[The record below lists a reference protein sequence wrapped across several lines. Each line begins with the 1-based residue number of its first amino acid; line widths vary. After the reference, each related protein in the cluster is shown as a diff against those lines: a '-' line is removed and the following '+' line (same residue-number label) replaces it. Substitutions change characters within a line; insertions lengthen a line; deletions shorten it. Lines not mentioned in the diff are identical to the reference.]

1 MTQDDTQNTVPV
13 VIEAKDAPAM
23 ATGNQLTPIAGSN
36 GFQQQIAFDL
46 NEPLDLS
53 ITNVNGE
60 VKVKA
65 SDEQTIWLVVRS
77 NKRQPDEPINLTVAV
92 DGNKVSI
99 HPDWQL
105 SSSRAGLARK
115 LKDQLKNGLEPGD
128 WNLSKLRFG
137 DDFDYDI
144 RVEVPRGLA
153 EGSKVSLRTTSGAID
168 VDGLKTS
175 VSGASASGS
184 INARDLQGQVSLH
197 TASGSVHADQIRDSL
212 EINTA
217 SGSIKVNGGEAWTA
231 LRSVSGS
238 IKVEDFVMKNA
249 KVATVSGSINAKFI
263 ANNNTPYS
271 FDTVSGS
278 VNLTTAFPA
287 GEGGAA
293 LTFRSV
299 SGSAHA
305 DGEWVSTGKRSWK
318 IGNGEGAQF
327 RANTVSGSLRATG
340 KQDAAVIARIEP
352 MPNSERHAS
361 DQPTEEVRRGPDWQ
375 RHDHHHEHDI
385 HHDHGFGH
393 NVDTDEI
400 SKAVNW
406 AKEAARRFTQPVE
419 PPAPPTPPTPPAPAT
434 PAPPATPANPAT
446 PITPPASPTSTFV
459 PETPATEPPTAPL
472 PVTETPIPA
481 PQPQVAATEGE
492 RPEDEEALKVLEALE
507 RGDIDVEEAL
517 ARIERAEH
525 STP

>member
-1 MTQDDTQNTVPV
+1 MTQDDSQNTVPV

-46 NEPLDLS
+46 SQPLDLS

-92 DGNKVSI
+92 DGNKISI

-105 SSSRAGLARK
+105 SSSLAGLARK
-115 LKDQLKNGLEPGD
+115 IKDQLKNGLEPGD

-144 RVEVPRGLA
+144 RVEVPRGLV

-168 VDGLKTS
+168 VDGLRTN

-197 TASGSVHADQIRDSL
+197 TASGSVHADQIHGSL

-231 LRSVSGS
+231 LRTVSGS

-249 KVATVSGSINAKFI
+249 KVASVSGSIRATFL
-263 ANNNTPYS
+263 ANNNAPYS

-278 VNLTTAFPA
+278 VHLTTTFPA
-287 GEGGAA
+287 GDEGPT

-299 SGSAHA
+299 SGSANA
-305 DGEWVSTGKRSWK
+305 DGEWISTGKRTWR
-318 IGNGEGAQF
+318 IGNGGGAQF
-327 RANTVSGSLRATG
+327 RANTVSGSLRASG
-340 KQDAAVIARIEP
+340 RRDASVVARNEP
-352 MPNSERHAS
+352 MPNSDRYDTE
-361 DQPTEEVRRGPDWQ
+361 QPTEEV
-375 RHDHHHEHDI
+375 HHHQGHHDFGHDI
-385 HHDHGFGH
+385 HHDHGHGFGH
-393 NVDTDEI
+393 NIETDEI

-419 PPAPPTPPTPPAPAT
+419 PPSPPTPPTPPAPAT
-434 PAPPATPANPAT
+434 PAPPATPASPAT
-446 PITPPASPTSTFV
+446 AVTPPAPPMNPFV
-459 PETPATEPPTAPL
+459 PEVDAPATEAQTAPSQ
-472 PVTETPIPA
+472 VTQTPAPA
-481 PQPQVAATEGE
+481 PQPQVATTEGE

-525 STP
+525 PTP